1 MADKALSLEGAKT
14 LYNDLRARL
23 VGLEGSGSDIT
34 FTVDSS
40 LSTTSINPVEN
51 RVIATKFST
60 IDTNISDLIT
70 EVNNAKNLA
79 NSSSTNITNLTTQV
93 NTLSSNLSS
102 TTSNLTSK
110 INLLEQEHDVDVK
123 ALRSESIDYSR
134 LKNTPSFSKVATS
147 GSYSDL
153 TGTPNLASVA
163 LTGNFDDLSTKPFIP
178 SLSEGIAE
186 GDSGYVTGSMVF
198 DYVKTSGGGAF
209 DPNPDAGYTYLPNG
223 MLIQWVTTNE
233 EKPSQYSD
241 YVHRGLY
248 PVSFINPPVF
258 VIGHPVHSADATTG
272 GSVSQTY
279 VPAISNNTYPPTQ
292 YVLCSYASNG
302 PDKIKW
308 FAIGY

>member
-40 LSTTSINPVEN
+40 LSATSINPVEN

-198 DYVKTSGGGAF
+198 NFMRGGEAF

-223 MLIQWVTTNE
+223 MLIQWGISNVSKNSYGN
-233 EKPSQYSD
+233 KY
-241 YVHRGLY
+241 YAIRY
-248 PVSFINPPVF
+248 PISFINTPVYTLATGETSSSITDGNHPNGIYFAATGATYYPAKDYFYISDKYSTSLPDKLRWF
-258 VIGHPVHSADATTG
+258 VIG
-272 GSVSQTY
+272 Y
-279 VPAISNNTYPPTQ
+279 
-292 YVLCSYASNG
+292 
-302 PDKIKW
+302 
-308 FAIGY
+308 

>member
-40 LSTTSINPVEN
+40 LSATSINPVEN

-186 GDSGYVTGSMVF
+186 GDSGYVTGNMVF
-198 DYVKTSGGGAF
+198 NFMRGGEAF

-223 MLIQWVTTNE
+223 MLIQWWNYT
-233 EKPSQYSD
+233 
-241 YVHRGLY
+241 
-248 PVSFINPPVF
+248 PVEANS
-258 VIGHPVHSADATTG
+258 
-272 GSVSQTY
+272 
-279 VPAISNNTYPPTQ
+279 SNNTVTFPLSFTNAPI
-292 YVLCSYASNG
+292 YVTGYLREGNSYAPYPLSMTVSEA
-302 PDKIKW
+302 KMYFVQKKSYKM